1 MQTQTPGIIGIMPLL
16 LIFIVFYFL
25 VIMPQKKQQRKHAE
39 MIKNIKKN
47 DEVVTIGGIHGT
59 VVNIKEKTF
68 VIRVDDNIK
77 IEIDKTAV
85 ASVV

>member
-1 MQTQTPGIIGIMPLL
+1 MQSQAGIMGIMPLI
-16 LIFIVFYFL
+16 LIFVVFYFL
-25 VIMPQKKQQRKHAE
+25 VILPQKKQQKKHAE

-68 VIRVDDNIK
+68 VVRVDDNAK
-77 IEIDKTAV
+77 IEIDKSAV
-85 ASVV
+85 SSVLK

>member
-68 VIRVDDNIK
+68 VIRVDDNTK